1 MLLFIQVVEDDLMYA
16 VIESGGKQYKVAPG
30 EVVRVEKL
38 SQESGA
44 TVEFNKVLAVYNDQ
58 QIMVGTPW
66 VQNAKVIGT
75 VSDNGKAKKVI
86 VFKYKRKKQYRVTR
100 GHRQPYTA
108 VKIDEINAS

>member
-1 MLLFIQVVEDDLMYA
+1 MYA

-44 TVEFNKVLAVYNDQ
+44 TVEFDKVRAVHNDQ
-58 QIMVGTPW
+58 QIIVGTPW
-66 VQNAKVIGT
+66 VQDAKVLGT
-75 VSDNGKAKKVI
+75 VIDNGKAKKVI

>member
-1 MLLFIQVVEDDLMYA
+1 MLLFIQVVEDHLMYA

-58 QIMVGTPW
+58 EIMVGTPW
-66 VQNAKVIGT
+66 VQNAKVSERSWITERPRKLSCSSTKGRN
-75 VSDNGKAKKVI
+75 SI
-86 VFKYKRKKQYRVTR
+86 V
-100 GHRQPYTA
+100 
-108 VKIDEINAS
+108 